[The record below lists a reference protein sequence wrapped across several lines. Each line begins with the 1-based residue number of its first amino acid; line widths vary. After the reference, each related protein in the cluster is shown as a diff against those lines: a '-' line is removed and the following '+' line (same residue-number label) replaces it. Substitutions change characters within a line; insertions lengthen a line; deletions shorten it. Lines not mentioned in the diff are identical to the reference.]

1 MVVDIF
7 HKLIPLAAAS
17 HIRLVLVNRR
27 GYQGS
32 TPLTDLDTD
41 PLDPAFDFSAADSE
55 NMDSSN
61 SRPDRRK
68 LEHYTTYLQ
77 ARAAEIARFLVKFI
91 ENESIPLKIESVGRA
106 SGGMALMAWSLGNIL
121 PLSLLAF
128 GNTLDP
134 GVMRKLDAYMRKIVI
149 YGMPGLGSHSMYL
162 VWFIFFLRS
171 TLPCFG
177 LPYPTRGLQ
186 SVKRFRNS
194 AGTTSTTIYRMG
206 DQLLFTFPDAFG
218 CQDTRFEAFA
228 RHSGAKKGQ
237 PGEECDHKSFYP
249 DRHLE
254 RLGNSNN
261 STRRSFRYSRGESP
275 YSSKSSLK
283 SPLWGLQ

>member
-1 MVVDIF
+1 MVADIF
-7 HKLIPLAAAS
+7 HKLIPLAASS

-41 PLDPAFDFSAADSE
+41 PLDPAFSAADSE
-55 NMDSSN
+55 NVDSSS
-61 SRPDRRK
+61 SRPDRRR
-68 LEHYTTYLQ
+68 LEYYTTYLQ

-149 YGMPGLGSHSMYL
+149 YGTQGISS
-162 VWFIFFLRS
+162 
-171 TLPCFG
+171 
-177 LPYPTRGLQ
+177 
-186 SVKRFRNS
+186 
-194 AGTTSTTIYRMG
+194 
-206 DQLLFTFPDAFG
+206 
-218 CQDTRFEAFA
+218 
-228 RHSGAKKGQ
+228 
-237 PGEECDHKSFYP
+237 
-249 DRHLE
+249 
-254 RLGNSNN
+254 
-261 STRRSFRYSRGESP
+261 YSD
-275 YSSKSSLK
+275 
-283 SPLWGLQ
+283 